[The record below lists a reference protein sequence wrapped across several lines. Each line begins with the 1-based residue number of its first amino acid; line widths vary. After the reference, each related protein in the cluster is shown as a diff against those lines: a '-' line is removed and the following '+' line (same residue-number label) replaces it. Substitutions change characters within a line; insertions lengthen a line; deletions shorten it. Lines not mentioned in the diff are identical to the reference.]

1 MKNLIDK
8 KKIPY
13 FNLDIRVN
21 ITAKQNIVQ
30 SITAN
35 NTTLIGS
42 FASILD
48 EAEIKMP
55 RVYSGVGKTEVGR
68 LIPEVI
74 AYIDSQGGKIT
85 KDLLMRKFYMDAD
98 QFTMEGV
105 IKTLDLMGYLE
116 IDLGR
121 SPNVLTYVGPSV
133 FGG

>member
-1 MKNLIDK
+1 MKLTMVMSASRGEGPSLIMTGDDLLRAIK
-8 KKIPY
+8 
-13 FNLDIRVN
+13 
-21 ITAKQNIVQ
+21 
-30 SITAN
+30 
-35 NTTLIGS
+35 
-42 FASILD
+42 ILD

-105 IKTLDLMGYLE
+105 IKTLDLMGYLQ
-116 IDLGR
+116 IDVGA